1 MVTGCEEV
9 EEQCSVEE
17 QPSRGCSSCCPG
29 RPAGG
34 PGLQSVSYDA
44 QSGKAF
50 PTGIKDFAPV
60 QALKDMT
67 SLPGA
72 PKHEESL
79 SATVEP
85 TPFFDSTSFY
95 PHVGSGADTRAS
107 KQLDEYREKLNPIVS
122 GHDHELP
129 GQVPWKVFM
138 FGTMLLG
145 SVWILAAIYQ
155 LLDANNLMTWF
166 TRFGIQTFDSGAQ
179 VHPVDPLQQ
188 HMTSLLQSWSVSQ
201 A

>member
-1 MVTGCEEV
+1 
-9 EEQCSVEE
+9 
-17 QPSRGCSSCCPG
+17 
-29 RPAGG
+29 
-34 PGLQSVSYDA
+34 
-44 QSGKAF
+44 
-50 PTGIKDFAPV
+50 
-60 QALKDMT
+60 MT

-129 GQVPWKVFM
+129 GQDPWKVFM

-201 A
+201 DSAAEQLDISLPFSHIAPHGLSCDATGSHFAVTDGLSTFVGKVSPRRSLR